1 MREAMLSQSCE
12 AWDVIR
18 VAEKAVCH
26 GEVIEGW
33 ATDTRW
39 AGPKAVYLFFN

>member
-33 ATDTRW
+33 A
-39 AGPKAVYLFFN
+39 GPKAVYLFFN